1 LKPRTTKAYQS
12 SKAKN
17 IHRKNKNNPRL
28 KLAHDPEL
36 PSDMLSFFIYKS
48 RFLKKSQH

>member
-36 PSDMLSFFIYKS
+36 PSDMLSFLFIS
-48 RFLKKSQH
+48 HVS